1 MDYRKTRVNFYS
13 TTSKNSDILYFMS
26 IGNYDDFSKLITEA
40 NVNNI
45 IDTKNG
51 YTALHYAIRLDNEK
65 MMEYVLN
72 MGANPYL
79 KTLTKEDAFDLSLKY
94 QTKYVITHQLDDMKE
109 VNKEL
114 QKTISTLNKKINDMD
129 INSKYFAKSVDE
141 LIGKNNLLKT
151 QVYDLKKEQACLK
164 TKNISLTHEN
174 SSLLF
179 SKSSIETKNDGLKKD
194 VVVLQDQVISLR
206 HDKEGL
212 TTELKSLKRKYDS
225 LDQSYSGLLTKIK
238 K

>member
-1 MDYRKTRVNFYS
+1 MEYRKSRVNFYS
-13 TTSKNSDILYFMS
+13 TMSKNSDILYFMS

-94 QTKYVITHQLDDMKE
+94 QTKFVITNQLDDMKE
-109 VNKEL
+109 INKEL

-129 INSKYFAKSVDE
+129 INSKYLIKSVDD
-141 LIGKNNLLKT
+141 LVMKNNLLKT
-151 QVYDLKKEQACLK
+151 QVYDLKKEQTCLK
-164 TKNISLTHEN
+164 TKNSSITQEN

-179 SKSSIETKNDGLKKD
+179 SKSSVEIKNEGLKKD
-194 VVVLQDQVISLR
+194 IVVLQDQVISLKQ
-206 HDKEGL
+206 DKEGL

>member
-1 MDYRKTRVNFYS
+1 MEYRKTRVNFYS

-72 MGANPYL
+72 MGGNPYL

-94 QTKYVITHQLDDMKE
+94 QTKFVITHQIDDMKE
-109 VNKEL
+109 INKEL

-129 INSKYFAKSVDE
+129 INSKYFVKSVDE
-141 LIGKNNLLKT
+141 LVMKNNLLKT
-151 QVYDLKKEQACLK
+151 QISDFKKEQVCLK
-164 TKNISLTHEN
+164 SKNTFITQENNNLSFSL
-174 SSLLF
+174 
-179 SKSSIETKNDGLKKD
+179 SSIETKNDGLRKD

-206 HDKEGL
+206 QDKEGL

>member
-51 YTALHYAIRLDNEK
+51 YTALHYSIRLDNEK

-94 QTKYVITHQLDDMKE
+94 QTKFVITHQLDDMKE
-109 VNKEL
+109 INKEL

-129 INSKYFAKSVDE
+129 INSKYLVKSVDE
-141 LIGKNNLLKT
+141 LVMKNNLLKT
-151 QVYDLKKEQACLK
+151 QVYDLKKEQTCLK
-164 TKNISLTHEN
+164 TKNNFITQEN

-179 SKSSIETKNDGLKKD
+179 SKSSVETKNDSLRKD
-194 VVVLQDQVISLR
+194 IVVLQDQVIFLKQ
-206 HDKEGL
+206 DKEGL